1 MNNHD
6 LVEIEFLSILGLNQN
21 VMKLLQIKP
30 KYLQNPK
37 YQKLMEAMIYS
48 YEKEGVISPGGL
60 YSYKNEAEIMEIY
73 CDVITEENLPVTKEK
88 ERFMICQKV
97 ILDVYKK
104 KVINDLS
111 EKLRNGNLKSEPY
124 LEKMAKINSIS
135 IKDETN
141 ILTKE
146 ELEKNIDTELIGINL
161 PKFSRLDETL
171 KLVQGDFLIIGAST
185 GVGKSGLLL
194 NLMNTLMNKYQ
205 CIYFNMEMSKSTI
218 YKRMIAIRADVP
230 VSHIARPETEYQ
242 KELIKK
248 AMQSIIADKPI
259 IEHKS
264 SYIHEIK
271 AILGSNKDK
280 RHTILFIDHIG
291 LVKISDKKSIY
302 EQTTDIAKQLRQF
315 CLEYDCTIIAASQL
329 NRASYNSENLNLSM
343 LKDSGELENS
353 SSKVIL
359 LYKNK
364 EETSKSIYEENM
376 ILDIVK
382 NRDGMLGQIKCRYD
396 KSKQVFREV
405 QEWN

>member
-280 RHTILFIDHIG
+280 RHTIQIG
-291 LVKISDKKSIY
+291 
-302 EQTTDIAKQLRQF
+302 
-315 CLEYDCTIIAASQL
+315 
-329 NRASYNSENLNLSM
+329 RASCRER
-343 LKDSGELENS
+343 
-353 SSKVIL
+353 VWL
-359 LYKNK
+359 L
-364 EETSKSIYEENM
+364 
-376 ILDIVK
+376 V
-382 NRDGMLGQIKCRYD
+382 
-396 KSKQVFREV
+396 
-405 QEWN
+405 